1 MISSDTKSPPK
12 KRGPKSKVKTFEGST
27 VVETPKINFELVRG
41 STQQDQMD
49 DLVNLLKQKIENE
62 GKTLDE
68 ALEHYNLSRKMC
80 PVGVMKV
87 MLKYTLANKVSLFA
101 GITPEDRANY
111 IRTADFEAFMEAVE
125 TKDRET
131 QLAYSKVLR
140 TDTQLNMNTSAP
152 SMVINISEVRG
163 LLQDVLPTIEA
174 EFTEIPV
181 LPQTSQNND
190 KLEEETLTK
199 D

>member
-1 MISSDTKSPPK
+1 
-12 KRGPKSKVKTFEGST
+12 
-27 VVETPKINFELVRG
+27 
-41 STQQDQMD
+41 
-49 DLVNLLKQKIENE
+49 
-62 GKTLDE
+62 
-68 ALEHYNLSRKMC
+68 
-80 PVGVMKV
+80 

-125 TKDRET
+125 SKDRET

-163 LLQDVLPTIEA
+163 LLQDVLPTIDA
-174 EFTEIPV
+174 EFTEIPAS
-181 LPQTSQNND
+181 PQTSPNND
-190 KLEEETLTK
+190 KIEEETFN
-199 D
+199 